1 MANDYMS
8 DLYTPFEQNMALSW
22 ASIHFNLWLK
32 ENPNASP
39 SEQEKSFFD
48 CVESGLTL
56 ALDFRNQNS

>member
-32 ENPNASP
+32 ENPNLCRSTSDRGFLSRSLCYIIA
-39 SEQEKSFFD
+39 D
-48 CVESGLTL
+48 
-56 ALDFRNQNS
+56 